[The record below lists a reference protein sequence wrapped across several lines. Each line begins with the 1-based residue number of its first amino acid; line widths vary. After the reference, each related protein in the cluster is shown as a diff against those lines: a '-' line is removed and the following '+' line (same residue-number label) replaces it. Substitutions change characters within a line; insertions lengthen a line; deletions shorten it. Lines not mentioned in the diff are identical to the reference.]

1 MWARPSPKSMTTTRM
16 ARDFNEIVQWDILFH
31 KKRMVSHF
39 IDEAIRWSV
48 GEPLASKSAPDLVET
63 IMSGWV
69 RQFGPMKV
77 LIADGERGLA
87 TEEVS
92 QFLDRVFV
100 QLKTK
105 APGEHAQMVERH
117 HEVLRRLLLR
127 VESQLAQETIAVPF
141 KALLSECVLAKNV
154 MTTVAGQ
161 TPYRALYGRD
171 PPGLS
176 EFEPTSE
183 TQLDDFSA
191 GLAGYS
197 RYHHRVRE
205 VAIAAMVQETAPM
218 RIERALDSKSRLA
231 VQQLELEPGQLVDF
245 WRKPATK
252 DESGWRGPAT
262 VLSVG
267 DPHSGDPSPATIQWQ
282 GSKLSVRTQD
292 LRISLAYFSALM
304 LPTTDQQD
312 PRELLVRF
320 VDTLPK
326 GQTVRV
332 GWVRVDSAQSDAK
345 EKRRDRAGGDAS
357 PTPRSKEVS
366 KEVNARKPGHQD
378 VPEEAKERKP
388 G

>member
-1 MWARPSPKSMTTTRM
+1 
-16 ARDFNEIVQWDILFH
+16 
-31 KKRMVSHF
+31 
-39 IDEAIRWSV
+39 
-48 GEPLASKSAPDLVET
+48 
-63 IMSGWV
+63 
-69 RQFGPMKV
+69 
-77 LIADGERGLA
+77 
-87 TEEVS
+87 
-92 QFLDRVFV
+92 
-100 QLKTK
+100 
-105 APGEHAQMVERH
+105 MVERH

-127 VESQLAQETIAVPF
+127 VESQLAQETIAFPF
-141 KALLSECVLAKNV
+141 KAPLSECVLAKNV

-205 VAIAAMVQETAPM
+205 VAIAAMVQETAQL

-267 DPHSGDPSPATIQWQ
+267 DPHSGDPSPATIQ
-282 GSKLSVRTQD
+282 
-292 LRISLAYFSALM
+292 
-304 LPTTDQQD
+304 
-312 PRELLVRF
+312 
-320 VDTLPK
+320 
-326 GQTVRV
+326 
-332 GWVRVDSAQSDAK
+332 
-345 EKRRDRAGGDAS
+345 
-357 PTPRSKEVS
+357 
-366 KEVNARKPGHQD
+366 
-378 VPEEAKERKP
+378 
-388 G
+388 